1 MERSEAAAEAR
12 ELLGIVFE
20 HAARHGGLYAWL
32 QDTDER
38 LYRTLAALQNN
49 RNNLPDSATLIRALD
64 AAGYRLQAVKK

>member
-32 QDTDER
+32 HDTDER
-38 LYRTLAALQNN
+38 LYRTLASLQRGNN
-49 RNNLPDSATLIRALD
+49 APDSTTLIRALD
-64 AAGYRLQAVKK
+64 AAGYKLKAVKK